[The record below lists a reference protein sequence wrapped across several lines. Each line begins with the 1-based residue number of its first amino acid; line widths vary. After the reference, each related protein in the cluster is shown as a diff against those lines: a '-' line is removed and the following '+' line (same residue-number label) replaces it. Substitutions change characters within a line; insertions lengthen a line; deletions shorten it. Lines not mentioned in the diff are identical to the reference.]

1 MGPRLPVDGDHADDD
16 SVPDVESVI
25 FVREM
30 IGSIIYNVILRI
42 CMVNGR
48 PRRGLWTALKKLD
61 VLLSKKQP
69 YGKIKILFKIKLAV
83 VRHSIEQTLG
93 FAGDPFGRM
102 AHPID
107 QQSMA
112 DTVSG
117 KGLAGNAGKI
127 ELTAGEA
134 TISTELEKTW
144 SAAMPAVLKSMV
156 LNL

>member
-1 MGPRLPVDGDHADDD
+1 MGQRLPVDGDHADDD

-102 AHPID
+102 AQPID

-117 KGLAGNAGKI
+117 KGWP
-127 ELTAGEA
+127 ETP
-134 TISTELEKTW
+134 EK
-144 SAAMPAVLKSMV
+144 SNSRLVKQPFPPNSKRRGLLQCQQS
-156 LNL
+156 